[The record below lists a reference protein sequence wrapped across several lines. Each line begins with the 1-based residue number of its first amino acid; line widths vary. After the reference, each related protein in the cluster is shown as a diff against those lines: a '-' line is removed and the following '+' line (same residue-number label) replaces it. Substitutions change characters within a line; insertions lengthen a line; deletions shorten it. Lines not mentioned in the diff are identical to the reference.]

1 MDMECKSGEMGRGTR
16 VTGSAIWPTATA
28 GSIQQTAAHTKECG
42 SMTRRTARANLF
54 GRMVAS
60 MMVIGVTTSS
70 TAKERRLG
78 QTALIS
84 KVITTKVFEKAK
96 V

>member
-1 MDMECKSGEMGRGTR
+1 
-16 VTGSAIWPTATA
+16 
-28 GSIQQTAAHTKECG
+28 
-42 SMTRRTARANLF
+42 MTRRTARANLF